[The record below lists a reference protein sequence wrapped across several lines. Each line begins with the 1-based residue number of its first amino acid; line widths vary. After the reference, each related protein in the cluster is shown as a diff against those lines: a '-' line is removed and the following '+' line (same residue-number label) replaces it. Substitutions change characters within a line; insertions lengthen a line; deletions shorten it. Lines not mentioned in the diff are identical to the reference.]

1 MKDKFETALD
11 VSVGAF
17 IAAAERAKDVADEL
31 AKRGR
36 EARDR
41 QKEKAAR
48 GAPDGARK
56 RRPTR
61 EALAEDLRKILS
73 KMQIATAQDLAD
85 LEARISEVERKLKE

>member
-36 EARDR
+36 EARDK
-41 QKEKAAR
+41 QKGKAAQGR
-48 GAPDGARK
+48 P

-61 EALAEDLRKILS
+61 EALAEDLRKVLA
-73 KMQIATAQDLAD
+73 KMQIATAQDLAQ
-85 LEARISEVERKLKE
+85 LEARISELERKLKG